1 MQGLLQ
7 PTDEKRQIKGLFVT
21 MIFSEVP
28 AHSVGKPLQKV
39 SFSKLTR
46 NTIFL
51 KFIAVDTSNIAYFL
65 STAFDKFAPCSST
78 CYLPFNFLPLK

>member
-28 AHSVGKPLQKV
+28 AHSVGKAFKKSHFLYLKN
-39 SFSKLTR
+39 TR
-46 NTIFL
+46 
-51 KFIAVDTSNIAYFL
+51 YR
-65 STAFDKFAPCSST
+65 
-78 CYLPFNFLPLK
+78 

>member
-28 AHSVGKPLQKV
+28 ANSVGNPLQKV
-39 SFSKLTR
+39 SFSTR
-46 NTIFL
+46 NCKVAIFL
-51 KFIAVDTSNIAYFL
+51 KNRSYRLF
-65 STAFDKFAPCSST
+65 
-78 CYLPFNFLPLK
+78 